1 LPLVALVAFVALL
14 AVVPTA
20 QRSYLLLK
28 DGPWWEKSRADKVRY
43 LASRAIYLA
52 IGAIAL
58 AVFLAIFQHEHVG
71 SLPDALRFWLN
82 ALLIIL
88 EFTLPGWLLAALYYL
103 ITHRQKSKP

>member
-1 LPLVALVAFVALL
+1 
-14 AVVPTA
+14 
-20 QRSYLLLK
+20 LLLK

-58 AVFLAIFQHEHVG
+58 AVFLAIFLHEHVG
-71 SLPDALRFWLN
+71 SLSDALRFWLN

-88 EFTLPGWLLAALYYL
+88 EFSLPGWLLAALYYL
-103 ITHRQKSKP
+103 ITHRQKSKPSL